1 MIISEIIL
9 SVILLSLVVIIA
21 YQEHQKS
28 KLLNKVK
35 NLEKYINQEFN
46 KNEMLTDKLCQPRK
60 DLIISQGQKS
70 LCEFL
75 KNKSND

>member
-9 SVILLSLVVIIA
+9 SVLLLSLVIIIA

-28 KLLNKVK
+28 KLSDEVK
-35 NLEKYINQEFN
+35 NLKKHINHQFN
-46 KNEMLTDKLCQPRK
+46 KNQMLTDKLCQTRK
-60 DLIISQGQKS
+60 DLMISQGQKS

-75 KNKSND
+75 KNK